1 MGQVAPRLPGEHGA
15 VDMRAEGHVV
25 EAFFGFDAPAAAV
38 AAIGGVVRLIENV
51 REEVGDRFLL
61 QRLWL
66 VPVRKPWFRK
76 QSTVQILV

>member
-1 MGQVAPRLPGEHGA
+1 MDQG
-15 VDMRAEGHVV
+15 AEGYVV

-51 REEVGDRFLL
+51 REEVDDRFVL

-66 VPVRKPWFRK
+66 APVRKPWFRK
-76 QSTVQILV
+76 HPTVKMLV

>member
-1 MGQVAPRLPGEHGA
+1 MDQG
-15 VDMRAEGHVV
+15 AEGYVV
-25 EAFFGFDAPAAAV
+25 EAFFGFYAPAAAV
-38 AAIGGVVRLIENV
+38 ATIGVGVWLIENV
-51 REEVGDRFLL
+51 REKAGDRFLL